1 MTAIP
6 VFMIPV
12 LASGNLYIRSSW
24 HIHAITRV
32 SEQNVDAL
40 VGFRYGRRYAILAIS
55 RPTAFWH
62 NHEQCRTSRPIPI
75 DIDLQ
80 TCLQTSKLLDDLFR
94 PGERWSGDHGM
105 GGNVFDEAQASD
117 GAGTSQRGRRKI
129 CWQ

>member
-6 VFMIPV
+6 VFMISV
-12 LASGNLYIRSSW
+12 LAFGNLYIRSSW
-24 HIHAITRV
+24 HIVHAITRV

-40 VGFRYGRRYAILAIS
+40 VGSRYGRRYASLAIA

-62 NHEQCRTSRPIPI
+62 NHEQRRISRPVPI

-105 GGNVFDEAQASD
+105 GGNVFDEASD